1 MKIILSF
8 IVFCIVLFFYL
19 HIHYHLK
26 TSNDLEVYTIDN
38 PSKNKLEE
46 ICNIRQPVVFKF
58 DNSELLEI
66 CNLSNFESN
75 YGAFDIK
82 IRDRTKIND
91 DVVYLPFVL
100 REAIDVFSN
109 DSEGKLISENNQ
121 DFLEETSVIK
131 KYKYNDS
138 FLRPPMVSKCTY
150 DFMTGSNNSKT
161 ILKYNLNYRNFYYVT
176 GGKVK
181 IKLIAPHYGKYL
193 YENKDYE
200 HFEFS
205 TEIDPW
211 DVQDSYKNN
220 FDKIK
225 VLDVELS
232 EGDIIYIP
240 AYWWF
245 SIKYEEISS
254 ICVFKYRTYM
264 NTFSILPE
272 LFVGFLQNQNIK
284 RETVDKL

>member
-8 IVFCIVLFFYL
+8 IVFCIVLFLYL

-46 ICNIRQPVVFKF
+46 ICNIRQPVVFKY
-58 DNSELLEI
+58 DNPDLLEY

-82 IRDRTKIND
+82 IRDSKKIND
-91 DVVYLPFVL
+91 EIVYLPFVL

-109 DSEGKLISENNQ
+109 DKDGKLISEKNQ
-121 DFLEETSVIK
+121 DFLEETSMVK
-131 KYKYNDS
+131 KYKYNDA

-150 DFMTGSNNSKT
+150 DFLTGSKDSST

-176 GGKVK
+176 SGKIK
-181 IKLIAPHYGKYL
+181 LKLIAPHYGKYL
-193 YENKDYE
+193 YEKKDYE
-200 HFEFS
+200 NFEFS
-205 TEIDPW
+205 TEINPW
-211 DVQDSYKNN
+211 NVQDAYKNN

-232 EGDIIYIP
+232 EGEVIYIP

-264 NTFSILPE
+264 NTLAILPE
-272 LFVGFLQNQNIK
+272 LCVGFLQNQNIK
-284 RETVDKL
+284 RMTVERL

>member
-91 DVVYLPFVL
+91 DVVYLPFV
-100 REAIDVFSN
+100 
-109 DSEGKLISENNQ
+109 
-121 DFLEETSVIK
+121 
-131 KYKYNDS
+131 
-138 FLRPPMVSKCTY
+138 
-150 DFMTGSNNSKT
+150 
-161 ILKYNLNYRNFYYVT
+161 
-176 GGKVK
+176 
-181 IKLIAPHYGKYL
+181 
-193 YENKDYE
+193 
-200 HFEFS
+200 
-205 TEIDPW
+205 
-211 DVQDSYKNN
+211 
-220 FDKIK
+220 
-225 VLDVELS
+225 
-232 EGDIIYIP
+232 
-240 AYWWF
+240 
-245 SIKYEEISS
+245 
-254 ICVFKYRTYM
+254 
-264 NTFSILPE
+264 
-272 LFVGFLQNQNIK
+272 
-284 RETVDKL
+284 